1 MAIDT
6 TPLRVGGEQT
16 REAAQQALPQ
26 AVPLP
31 VDCPCERDVPNEPRR
46 YPGEP
51 IPAGLLIA
59 LGDRRTGQWSIGLAT
74 AIVVMVLLYSG
85 FSARGVW
92 GAGFWSVALAS
103 VVGLAAGLFMSN
115 RAAAIQAST
124 DAYPEQ
130 ELEIRE
136 RCSQAWSRLASI
148 ASSSDA
154 DLIRR
159 SLRRLND
166 ELKRTGPQWL
176 DGAGY
181 LDAWSHIHGAEED
194 LLPIDTDT
202 NVSAAAL
209 NDLLRLNNS
218 DIGSREKLADE
229 LKQAIPH
236 LSANSGSNLSPPTPQ
251 PVPSDP
257 STAKQRIKNV
267 RMAINEDR
275 EGKWRQVV
283 KARNGLGMGVL
294 AASVITYAIVAV
306 AIDVGISPRALINA
320 GVFFAVGA
328 AVSMAHQLAL
338 RSKSQSEVEDFG
350 YANVKLLVAPALS
363 GLVAV
368 LAVAILARASIP
380 IGTITYGEHFQSW
393 QGTFDWTRNP
403 DAIWVAAVFGFA
415 PSLLFAILQANV
427 DGVLESL
434 KSSQSSGGKDKGKPK
449 KP

>member
-1 MAIDT
+1 VAIEVAPNT
-6 TPLRVGGEQT
+6 VGGTQT
-16 REAAQQALPQ
+16 PGAAQQLPQ
-26 AVPLP
+26 QGVSLP

-46 YPGEP
+46 YRGEP

-74 AIVVMVLLYSG
+74 SVVLMVLLYSG
-85 FSARGVW
+85 FAGRGIP
-92 GAGFWSVALAS
+92 GAAFWSVVLAS
-103 VVGLAAGLFMSN
+103 MVGVAAGLFMSN

-124 DAYPEQ
+124 EPYPEQ
-130 ELEIRE
+130 ESEIRE

-148 ASSSDA
+148 VSTDA
-154 DLIRR
+154 ELIRR
-159 SLRRLND
+159 SLRRLDD

-181 LDAWSHIHGAEED
+181 LDAWSHIHEAEES

-202 NVSAAAL
+202 NIAAAAL

-218 DIGSREKLADE
+218 DIGSKEKLADE

-236 LSANSGSNLSPPTPQ
+236 LSANSGSNLNPPAPQ

-267 RMAINEDR
+267 RIAINEDR
-275 EGKWRQVV
+275 EGKWRQVL
-283 KARNGLGMGVL
+283 KARNGLGLGVL
-294 AASVITYAIVAV
+294 AASLITYVMVAV
-306 AIDVGISPRALINA
+306 AIDVGINPHTLISA

-338 RSKSQSEVEDFG
+338 RAKSQSEVEDFG
-350 YANVKLLVAPALS
+350 YANVKLLVAPVLS

-380 IGTITYGEHFQSW
+380 IGSVTYGQRFQSW
-393 QGTFDWTRNP
+393 QATFDWIRNP

-427 DGVLESL
+427 DGVLKSL
-434 KSSQSSGGKDKGKPK
+434 KSSQSSGGKDKSKSK
-449 KP
+449 